1 MSFLFEQT
9 TDGNTYFAWLMSGLL
24 WTIVLWVTAGVA
36 AFAIGVVV
44 GSFRTAPS
52 LILQAIGRCY
62 VQVFRN
68 IPLIVQA
75 FLWYFVFPEI
85 VPASFG
91 NYIKSVPPPW
101 ASFVPAVI
109 ALSLYTASRVAEQ
122 IRAGIKAL
130 PDGQLKAGHALGMST
145 FQSYRLVLIPQA
157 LRITVPTLTSEAL
170 GLLKNTS
177 VALTIGL
184 LELTAQAQ
192 QINEFTFKTFGAFGS
207 ATIIYLVTALLVYQV
222 AALIERFVE
231 IPGTSTTAS
240 RG

>member
-1 MSFLFEQT
+1 MRFLFEQT
-9 TDGNTYFAWLMSGLL
+9 GDGSTYFSWLMSGLL
-24 WTIVLWVTAGVA
+24 WTLFLWVTAGLA
-36 AFAIGVVV
+36 AFAFGVVI
-44 GSFRTAPS
+44 GALRTAPS
-52 LILQAIGRCY
+52 LALRAIGRCY

-75 FLWYFVFPEI
+75 FLWYFVFPEV
-85 VPASFG
+85 VPTSFG

-101 ASFVPAVI
+101 ASFIPALI
-109 ALSLYTASRVAEQ
+109 ALSLYTGARVAEQ

-130 PDGQLKAGHALGMST
+130 PTGQLQAGYALGLST
-145 FQSYRLVLIPQA
+145 FQSYRLLLVPQA

-192 QINEFTFKTFGAFGS
+192 QINEYTFKTFGAFGS
-207 ATIIYLVTALLVYQV
+207 ATIIYLATALLVYQA

-231 IPGTSTTAS
+231 IPGNSAATA